1 MKYLNLAILFMMS
14 FSIPAHHSA
23 ARTPASEVRNG
34 PVEEFVRKALELRER
49 GDFTGALA
57 LLNAAQKIE
66 PENVDVGYYI
76 GLTLFDLGKFED
88 AEAKLRDVLKIAPLY
103 VQAKII
109 LGRVL
114 IVIGYLP
121 ESEKLLREAIAQSPD
136 SMDAYDALSSNLLAQ
151 KKTDEAIFILDLGL
165 ARKPEEAS
173 LLIKKANIYFVTK
186 KYKKSEEVARAL
198 TGNTNI
204 NGRYQGH
211 ILLAKISFEENPMR
225 IDLATPDL
233 EEAIDLRPSET
244 EAYLVLA
251 DVYVSLWKFEKARLV
266 LEGALEE
273 VKDRALIEKKILDVA
288 AIEKGVLN
296 FTASA
301 NYEETN
307 FKDGRSPWQDF
318 YLNAVWKI
326 DPYKTLVFGFE
337 RYSRGGESDESI
349 RVEFIE
355 KVNKW
360 VYIYASAKVT
370 ADPDFREESA
380 FKLGTN
386 FVLNPLKTG
395 PTVGVA
401 EAQIKNFE
409 NERIFFLTGGI
420 DQHIAGDSLVI
431 SARVFRVLTET
442 ENMNLWNLKT
452 TWKLTPKLDVSANY
466 GTMTED
472 LSGRPLRGTSKGIG
486 AQYRLSDRVAVTG
499 NYQRINND
507 QYRANQVSVGLKIS
521 LGGSKKPTRP
531 APVYGPVPDYRPEPE
546 PKPLPEILPKP
557 QVHRERVVQSA
568 PAKSKEEE
576 TPPPV
581 KKKKRRFLF
590 FFF

>member
-1 MKYLNLAILFMMS
+1 MKYLNAAIFLMLS
-14 FSIPAHHSA
+14 FSIPAHQTA
-23 ARTPASEVRNG
+23 VRTPASEVRNG

-57 LLNAAQKIE
+57 LLKAAQKIE
-66 PENVDVGYYI
+66 PENVEVGYYI

-88 AEAKLRDVLKIAPLY
+88 AETKLRDVLKIDPLY

-114 IVIGYLP
+114 IAIGYLP

-136 SMDAYDALSSNLLAQ
+136 SVDAYDALASNLLAQ

-173 LLIKKANIYFVTK
+173 LLIKKAKIYFVTK

-204 NGRYQGH
+204 FGRYQGH

-225 IDLATPDL
+225 TDLATPDL
-233 EEAIDLRPSET
+233 EEAIDLRPAET

-251 DVYVSLWKFEKARLV
+251 DVYVSMWKFEKARLV

-273 VKDRALIEKKILDVA
+273 VKDRELIEKKILDIKG
-288 AIEKGVLN
+288 IEEGVLN
-296 FTASA
+296 FTVSA
-301 NYEETN
+301 NYEQWN

-318 YLNAVWKI
+318 YLSAVWRI
-326 DPYKTLVFGFE
+326 DPYKTLVFGLE
-337 RYSRGGESDESI
+337 KYSRGGASDESI

-370 ADPDFREESA
+370 VDPDFREESA

-386 FVLNPLKTG
+386 FVINPLKTG
-395 PTVGVA
+395 ATVGAA
-401 EAQIKNFE
+401 EAQVKNFE
-409 NERIFFLTGGI
+409 NEKIFFLTAGV
-420 DQHIAGDSLVI
+420 DQHIAGDSLII
-431 SARVFRVLTET
+431 SARVFRVLAET
-442 ENMNLWNLKT
+442 ENLNLWDLKT

-472 LSGRPLRGTSKGIG
+472 IGGRPLRGTSKGIG

-499 NYQRINND
+499 NYQRISND
-507 QYRANQVSVGLKIS
+507 QYRANQVSVGLRVS
-521 LGGSKKPTRP
+521 LGGSRKPTKPAPEYGPVFDDRP
-531 APVYGPVPDYRPEPE
+531 APEPT
-546 PKPLPEILPKP
+546 PLPEVLPKP
-557 QVHRERVVQSA
+557 EVRRERVAKSA
-568 PAKSKEEE
+568 PPKSKEEE

-581 KKKKRRFLF
+581 KKKKKKF
-590 FFF
+590 FFFF